1 MKLTLVS
8 KLIRTILPV
17 SLMTLALPSQVQ
29 AASPTL
35 LSYWDFNDP
44 SDPGK
49 TLDKIYAFEGLL
61 ENGAAFSADEGG
73 HTGLAGDF
81 AMDFGPDSAQQLV
94 RVSNAPFLNIA
105 AAQDQITISFWQKL
119 VDVANSSAFWGVSA
133 SAGSSDRGIQAH
145 TPWSDNNVYYDTAG
159 CCTAGQQRLN
169 GSITAWKPDLD
180 LTQWHHFV
188 FLKNGPLKQVWVD
201 GEKFLEGS
209 GAAPLPTDFTQLMIG
224 ADNAGGNSL
233 HGLEDDFAVYAG
245 ALDDASI
252 GLLASGTPP
261 DKLPGVIIPAG
272 PLIGGALATP
282 AGFTL
287 DITES
292 ATTAIVADTLTI
304 KLDGATITPASV
316 TKVDLVTSIRYELP
330 AGTYFPSGSSH
341 TVELSVKDSVGTT
354 ASATREFS
362 TVSYALLP
370 ASARVPADTSKPGFV
385 WNVHHN
391 NALQST
397 DNDRPE
403 LQLTGKLIDPATG
416 SPYDNTADATFQG
429 SAIAAAEP
437 ADPTW
442 KPLHFEI
449 DTVINLSQTAGENNG
464 AFTPDGAMPGIAG
477 DLNGI
482 AAEIITYLDLPA
494 GLTTM
499 GVNSDDGFRTWGG
512 DPADAFKRIQLG
524 EFNGGRGAAD
534 TIFYFVAQEAG
545 VYCFRT
551 VWEEGGGG
559 ANIEWFTLKADG
571 TKVLVNDTA
580 NGGVPAYRA
589 TTAARKPYVSSVS
602 PGPAPRQLNAVS
614 PKLVVELVD
623 GDIEKVD
630 DASIALK
637 LDGKALATT
646 KERTGNVVTLTY
658 VAEGLQ
664 IPSEAHTGELTFT
677 GTAGTSRNDQWTFR
691 NLKNLVLP
699 TPTILDTFDSYPED
713 SQPTD
718 WVAWNFTARN
728 VEGRNITSQTSES
741 YEDWVLVNVA
751 NITSID
757 GARPYNITPGQFITV
772 NGTTV
777 ELQNANPVPEEAA
790 FPAWLMSGNVLYAES
805 DSRQNADSRGA
816 ADFPNNGQ
824 TQFITTKPYDVSA
837 FKGVVVTFSSI
848 YEQNQDSLGAVEY
861 SVDGGKNWLPVMYFL
876 EEADIKFKADGSV
889 DAIRTFNDANSD
901 TSTWVDNGVAKGGKY
916 GDGLGAPITD
926 ALGIYVVPRIND
938 GQVEGKRV
946 EVARLDQATGKS
958 DVRLRFAAMGTDSW
972 YFAIDNLAFYD
983 IPAGGVVEP
992 APKFNAPSLAAGKMV
1007 LSWTGSGTLEE
1018 SASLSGPW
1026 STAGSQANPQDVTT
1040 AGAAKFY
1047 RIKR

>member
-1 MKLTLVS
+1 MKSSLVS

-17 SLMTLALPSQVQ
+17 SLLSLALPSQVQ

-49 TLDKIYAFEGLL
+49 TLDKIYAFEGTL

-94 RVSNAPFLNIA
+94 RVANAPFLNIA

-119 VDVANSSAFWGVSA
+119 VGVANSSAFWGVSP

-145 TPWSDNNVYYDTAG
+145 TPWSDNNVYYDSAG

-169 GSITAWKPDLD
+169 GSITAWKPDID

-201 GEKFLEGS
+201 GEKFLEGG
-209 GAAPLPTDFTQLMIG
+209 GAAPLPTDFTRLMIG

-233 HGLEDDFAVYAG
+233 HGMEDDFAVYAG
-245 ALDDASI
+245 ALDAASI
-252 GLLASGTPP
+252 GLLASGTAP

-272 PLIGGALATP
+272 PLIGGAVSNP
-282 AGFTL
+282 SGFSL

-292 ATTAIVADTLTI
+292 ATTAIDASSLVI
-304 KLDGATITPASV
+304 KLDGNAITPASV
-316 TKVDLVTSIRYELP
+316 TKDGLVTTIRYSLP
-330 AGTYFPSGSSH
+330 AGTYFASGSAH
-341 TVELSVKDSVGTT
+341 TVDLSVKDSVGATST
-354 ASATREFS
+354 ASRGFT
-362 TVSYALLP
+362 TVTYALLP
-370 ASARVPADTSKPGFV
+370 STARVSADTSKPGFI
-385 WNVHHN
+385 WNVHQN
-391 NALQST
+391 NALQSN
-397 DNDRPE
+397 DNERPE
-403 LQLTGKLIDPATG
+403 QQLAGKIIDTATG
-416 SPYDNTADATFQG
+416 APYDNTADASFQG
-429 SAIAAAEP
+429 VAIAAAEP

-449 DTVINLSQTAGENNG
+449 DTVINMSQTAGENNG
-464 AFTPDGAMPGIAG
+464 AFTPDSPMPGIPSN
-477 DLNGI
+477 LNGV
-482 AAEIITYLDLPA
+482 AAEIITYLELPA

-499 GVNSDDGFRTWGG
+499 GVNSDDGFRTASG
-512 DPADAFKRIQLG
+512 DPLDAFKRIQLG
-524 EFNGGRGAAD
+524 EFNGGRGASD

-545 VYCFRT
+545 VYPFRT

-559 ANIEWFTLKADG
+559 ANIEWFTVKADG

-589 TTAARKPYVSSVS
+589 ANGGRKPYVRSVS
-602 PGPAPRQLNAVS
+602 PSPAPRQLNGVS
-614 PKLVVELVD
+614 AKLIVELVD
-623 GDIEKVD
+623 GDVEKVD
-630 DASIALK
+630 EASATLK
-637 LDGKALATT
+637 LDGKAVTPT
-646 KERTGNVVTLTY
+646 KERVDNVVTLTY
-658 VAEGLQ
+658 AVDGLQ
-664 IPSEAHTGELTFT
+664 IPSEAHTGGLSFS
-677 GTAGTSRNDQWTFR
+677 GNAGTSRTEEWVFR

-699 TPTILDTFDSYPED
+699 APKILDTFDSYPED

-728 VEGRNITSQTSES
+728 SEERNITSQTSAS

-751 NITSID
+751 NIQAID
-757 GARPYNITPGQFITV
+757 GGRPYNITPGQFITID
-772 NGTTV
+772 GTTS

-805 DSRQNADSRGA
+805 DSRNNTDSRGA
-816 ADFPNNGQ
+816 DFPYVGQ
-824 TQFITTKPYDVSA
+824 TQFIVTKPYDVSA

-876 EEADIKFKADGSV
+876 EEPDIKLKGDGSV
-889 DAIRTFNDANSD
+889 DAIRTFNDPNTD
-901 TSTWVDNGVAKGGKY
+901 TSSWVDNGVAKGGKY

-926 ALGIYVVPRIND
+926 ALGLYVVPRIND

-1018 SASLSGPW
+1018 SSSVNGPW
-1026 STAGSQANPQDVTT
+1026 VASGSQANPQNVTT

-1047 RIKR
+1047 RIKQ